1 MGSYDWIT
9 DNGCEMRIS
18 GHQSKS
24 NLVRVVGAVEL
35 EGVESLAEG
44 LAYTPHTLCYA
55 GAWGNLICVN
65 RPA

>member
-1 MGSYDWIT
+1 MEVLASYPSIVT
-9 DNGCEMRIS
+9 LIPL
-18 GHQSKS
+18 HL
-24 NLVRVVGAVEL
+24 LVRVVGAVEL